1 MGGAAALFGAAFGAF
16 VRDDIAFFEVG
27 LNEDRLHKPQALA
40 GAITGVFVNMY
51 RPQAERAMVARGRA
65 ERLYLSSAMS
75 ADESRV
81 VFCKSFIFKLHFFAS
96 FFAFLKKALY
106 FFSIL

>member
-1 MGGAAALFGAAFGAF
+1 MCGAATLFGSAFGAF
-16 VRDDIAFFEVG
+16 VGDDISLLRVG
-27 LNEDRLHKPQALA
+27 LDEDRLHKTEALA
-40 GAITGVFVNMY
+40 GAVAGVFVDMY
-51 RPQAERAMVARGRA
+51 RPQTEGAVVARGRA
-65 ERLYLSSAMS
+65 ERLYLSSAMT

-106 FFSIL
+106 FF